1 MAASVAFFVCCFR
14 SWLGETYLYVIFQPF
29 CNFMFGLLLDNKTA
43 AEAALKITTLKTTLR
58 GGGVR
63 FGDNFPL
70 PLTDNSGEFANV
82 LVFTQDLDGEP
93 ETDLF
98 FCDPNCAFQKPRV
111 EKNHTI
117 FRDIVPKGRSFDC
130 FTQETVNLIFSHVNG
145 TKRKVLNGKTPYE
158 MFSFLHSKEVAALLG
173 ITQVATTEIV
183 QSPLLLKS
191 KTPLTQKPQ
200 SDGVEGCFS

>member
-1 MAASVAFFVCCFR
+1 
-14 SWLGETYLYVIFQPF
+14 
-29 CNFMFGLLLDNKTA
+29 MFGLLLDNKTA